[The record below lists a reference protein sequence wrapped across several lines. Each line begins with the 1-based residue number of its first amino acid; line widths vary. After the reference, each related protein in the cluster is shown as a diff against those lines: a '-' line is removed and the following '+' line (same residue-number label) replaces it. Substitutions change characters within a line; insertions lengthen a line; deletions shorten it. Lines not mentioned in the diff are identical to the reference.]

1 VVANVVVTGS
11 VAVGAIVGATAVG
24 WAVDIG
30 AAEGLGIGV
39 AASRAGA
46 AVVAPAG
53 GVAVKV
59 ATRVGAG
66 DGIAGVACGFFPP
79 QAANESA
86 MIRSRT

>member
-1 VVANVVVTGS
+1 M
-11 VAVGAIVGATAVG
+11 G
-24 WAVDIG
+24 WAVDVG
-30 AAEGLGIGV
+30 AADGLGIGV

-46 AVVAPAG
+46 AVVAPATAAAG

-66 DGIAGVACGFFPP
+66 DGITGVAGGFFPP

-86 MIRSRT
+86 TIRSRTVCLASKR

>member
-1 VVANVVVTGS
+1 
-11 VAVGAIVGATAVG
+11 VGAA
-24 WAVDIG
+24 D
-30 AAEGLGIGV
+30 GLGIGV

-46 AVVAPAG
+46 VAVVPATAPATAAAG

-66 DGIAGVACGFFPP
+66 DDITGVAGGFFPP

-86 MIRSRT
+86 TIRSRTVCLASKR